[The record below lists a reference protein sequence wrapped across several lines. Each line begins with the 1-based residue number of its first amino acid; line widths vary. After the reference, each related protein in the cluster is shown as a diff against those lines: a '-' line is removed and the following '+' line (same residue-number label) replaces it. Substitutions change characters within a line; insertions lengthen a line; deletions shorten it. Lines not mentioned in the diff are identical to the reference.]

1 MPLPTVTPFLDTNH
15 QPLNGSLHSYTLK
28 FAKGQQPQA
37 KRFWSLTAY
46 TPQGIELVPNQEN
59 KYVVASYT
67 PGLFTD
73 PQDGSVTILMSTSLP
88 KDFPPLGYPNFG
100 EYKQFRE

>member
-1 MPLPTVTPFLDTNH
+1 M
-15 QPLNGSLHSYTLK
+15 
-28 FAKGQQPQA
+28 
-37 KRFWSLTAY
+37 
-46 TPQGIELVPNQEN
+46 PNQEN

-88 KDFPPLGYPNFG
+88 KDFPEANWLPVPYGPFNVMLRDYGPEGSVLDGTYLPPPVVP
-100 EYKQFRE
+100 Q